1 MLLKNCRLIPEL
13 TEGYS
18 GAMADIL
25 IENGNIAAIGP
36 CGTIAAAGE
45 TLDAAG
51 KTVLP
56 GLFVL
61 HAPLMLVNADV

>member
-36 CGTIAAAGE
+36 CGTIAAAEKRCCRGCL
-45 TLDAAG
+45 TC
-51 KTVLP
+51 TP
-56 GLFVL
+56 I
-61 HAPLMLVNADV
+61 

>member
-18 GAMADIL
+18 GTMADIL
-25 IENGNIAAIGP
+25 IENGNIAAIGS
-36 CGTIAAAGE
+36 CGTIAAEGE

-51 KTVLP
+51 KRCCRGCSICTP
-56 GLFVL
+56 I
-61 HAPLMLVNADV
+61 

>member
-18 GAMADIL
+18 GTMADIL

-36 CGTIAAAGE
+36 CGTIATAGE
-45 TLDAAG
+45 TLDAA
-51 KTVLP
+51 
-56 GLFVL
+56 
-61 HAPLMLVNADV
+61 